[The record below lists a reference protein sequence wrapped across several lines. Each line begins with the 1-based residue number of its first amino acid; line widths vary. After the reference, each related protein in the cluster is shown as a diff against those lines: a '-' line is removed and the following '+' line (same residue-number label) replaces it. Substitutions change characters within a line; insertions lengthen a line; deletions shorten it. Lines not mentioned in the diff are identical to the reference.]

1 MPLFLFPSFSLFK
14 ANIVFKRF
22 IAFQRFFLLNA
33 LGACEMIMAAADNN
47 GDNFI
52 LQVSNLTVEISNQ
65 PIINNLDFKIKR
77 GITLAIVG
85 PNGAG
90 KTTLFRALLN
100 LIPYTGKIEWRGKV
114 KIGYVPQI
122 LSVRDIPISVKEFLA
137 LKNESK
143 EDMKAVLTSVGLD
156 GETILEKSLA
166 TLSGGQMRR
175 VLIAWAIV
183 DKPDVLLFDEPTS
196 GVDLDSEEAIYGML
210 RKLTE
215 KNEITLLLISHDL
228 HIVREYSDYAL
239 ALNKCLVFFGES
251 KEVMNPETQKLI
263 YGEPICKEYEY
274 GDIHA

>member
-1 MPLFLFPSFSLFK
+1 
-14 ANIVFKRF
+14 
-22 IAFQRFFLLNA
+22 
-33 LGACEMIMAAADNN
+33 MAANNN

-65 PIINNLDFKIKR
+65 LILNNLYFKIKR

-100 LIPYTGKIEWRGKV
+100 LVSYAGKIEWNGKV

-137 LKNESK
+137 LKNESQ
-143 EDMKAVLTSVGLD
+143 EDMRAVLTSVGLD
-156 GETILEKSLA
+156 SKAVLEKSLA

-210 RKLTE
+210 RKLTA

>member
-1 MPLFLFPSFSLFK
+1 
-14 ANIVFKRF
+14 
-22 IAFQRFFLLNA
+22 
-33 LGACEMIMAAADNN
+33 MAANNN

-65 PIINNLDFKIKR
+65 LILNNLYFKIKR

-100 LIPYTGKIEWRGKV
+100 LVSYAGKIEWNGKV

-137 LKNESK
+137 LKNESQ
-143 EDMKAVLTSVGLD
+143 EDMRAVLTSVGLD
-156 GETILEKSLA
+156 SKAVLEKSLA

-210 RKLTE
+210 RKLTA

-251 KEVMNPETQKLI
+251 KEVMNPEIQKLI

>member
-1 MPLFLFPSFSLFK
+1 
-14 ANIVFKRF
+14 
-22 IAFQRFFLLNA
+22 
-33 LGACEMIMAAADNN
+33 MAA
-47 GDNFI
+47 GDENDDYI
-52 LQVSNLTVEISNQ
+52 LNVSNLTVEISNQ
-65 PIINNLDFKIKR
+65 PIIDNLNFKIKR

-100 LIPYTGKIEWRGKV
+100 LVPYTGKIEWRGKV
-114 KIGYVPQI
+114 KIGYVPQV

-137 LKNESK
+137 FKNESTQ
-143 EDMKAVLTSVGLD
+143 DMRAVLAAVGLD
-156 GETILEKSLA
+156 SEGVIGKSLA

-210 RKLTE
+210 RSLTE

-239 ALNKCLVFFGES
+239 AMNKCLVFFGKS
-251 KEVMNPETQKLI
+251 KEVMNPETQKRI
-263 YGEPICKEYEY
+263 YGEAICREY
-274 GDIHA
+274 GETHA

>member
-1 MPLFLFPSFSLFK
+1 
-14 ANIVFKRF
+14 
-22 IAFQRFFLLNA
+22 
-33 LGACEMIMAAADNN
+33 MAARDKN
-47 GDNFI
+47 GDYI
-52 LQVSNLTVEISNQ
+52 LNVSNLTVEISNQ
-65 PIINNLDFKIKR
+65 PIIDNLNFKIQR

-100 LIPYTGKIEWRGKV
+100 LVPYSGKIEWRGKV

-137 LKNESK
+137 FKNESPQ
-143 EDMKAVLTSVGLD
+143 DMQAVLAAVGLD
-156 GETILEKSLA
+156 SEAIIGKSLA

-210 RKLTE
+210 RSLTE

-251 KEVMNPETQKLI
+251 KEVMNPETQKQI
-263 YGEPICKEYEY
+263 YGEPICKEYGET
-274 GDIHA
+274 HV

>member
-1 MPLFLFPSFSLFK
+1 M
-14 ANIVFKRF
+14 VFME
-22 IAFQRFFLLNA
+22 AQ
-33 LGACEMIMAAADNN
+33 GEV
-47 GDNFI
+47 I
-52 LQVSNLTVEISNQ
+52 LKVSDLRVEFSNQ
-65 PIINNLDFKIKR
+65 PIIENVTFEIKR
-77 GITLAIVG
+77 GVTLAIVG

-100 LIPYTGKIEWRGKV
+100 LVPYEGKIEWGGKI

-122 LSVRDIPISVKEFLA
+122 LSVRDIPISVKEFLSY
-137 LKNESK
+137 KNESVQ
-143 EDMKAVLTSVGLD
+143 DMKDVLSSVGLD
-156 GETILEKSLA
+156 SETIIGKSLA

-210 RKLTE
+210 RRLTA
-215 KNEITLLLISHDL
+215 KNKITLLLISHDL

-251 KEVMNPETQKLI
+251 KDVMDPATQKLI
-263 YGEPICKEYEY
+263 YGEPICKEY
-274 GDIHA
+274 GGAHV

>member
-1 MPLFLFPSFSLFK
+1 MRTDD
-14 ANIVFKRF
+14 NDDYI
-22 IAFQRFFLLNA
+22 LN
-33 LGACEMIMAAADNN
+33 
-47 GDNFI
+47 
-52 LQVSNLTVEISNQ
+52 VSKLTIEISNQ
-65 PIINNLDFKIKR
+65 PILYNLNFKIKR

-100 LIPYTGKIEWRGKV
+100 LVPYSGKIEWSGKV

-122 LSVRDIPISVKEFLA
+122 LSVRDIPISVREFLSF
-137 LKNESK
+137 KNESAQ
-143 EDMKAVLTSVGLD
+143 DIKAVLASVGLSS
-156 GETILEKSLA
+156 ETADKSLA

-210 RKLTE
+210 RSLTE
-215 KNEITLLLISHDL
+215 RNEITLLLISHDL

-251 KEVMNPETQKLI
+251 KEVMNPDTQKQI
-263 YGEPICKEYEY
+263 YGEPICREY
-274 GDIHA
+274 GETHV

>member
-1 MPLFLFPSFSLFK
+1 MQTVSKS
-14 ANIVFKRF
+14 
-22 IAFQRFFLLNA
+22 
-33 LGACEMIMAAADNN
+33 NN
-47 GDNFI
+47 GNYI
-52 LQVSNLTVEISNQ
+52 LNVSNLTVKISNQ
-65 PIINNLDFKIKR
+65 EIIDNLNFKIKR

-100 LIPYTGKIEWRGKV
+100 LVPYSGKIEWTGKV

-122 LSVRDIPISVKEFLA
+122 LSVRDIPISVKEFLSF
-137 LKNESK
+137 KNESAQ
-143 EDMKAVLTSVGLD
+143 DIKAVLAAVGLNS
-156 GETILEKSLA
+156 GEVLDKSLA

-183 DKPDVLLFDEPTS
+183 DKPDALLFDEPTS

-210 RKLTE
+210 RSLTT

-251 KEVMNPETQKLI
+251 KEVMDPATQKLI
-263 YGEPICKEYEY
+263 YGEPICKEY

>member
-1 MPLFLFPSFSLFK
+1 M
-14 ANIVFKRF
+14 VFME
-22 IAFQRFFLLNA
+22 AQD
-33 LGACEMIMAAADNN
+33 EV
-47 GDNFI
+47 I
-52 LQVSNLTVEISNQ
+52 LKVSNLRVEFSNQ
-65 PIINNLDFKIKR
+65 PIIENVNFEIKR
-77 GITLAIVG
+77 GVTLAIVG

-100 LIPYTGKIEWRGKV
+100 LVPYEGEIEWGGKI

-122 LSVRDIPISVKEFLA
+122 LSVRDIPISVKEFLSY
-137 LKNESK
+137 KNESVQ
-143 EDMKAVLTSVGLD
+143 DMKDVLSSVGLD
-156 GETILEKSLA
+156 SETMIDKSLA

-210 RKLTE
+210 RRLTA
-215 KNEITLLLISHDL
+215 KNKITLLLISHDL

-251 KEVMNPETQKLI
+251 KDVMDPATQKLI
-263 YGEPICKEYEY
+263 YGEPICREY
-274 GDIHA
+274 GGAHV

>member
-1 MPLFLFPSFSLFK
+1 MATGDK
-14 ANIVFKRF
+14 NDNYI
-22 IAFQRFFLLNA
+22 LN
-33 LGACEMIMAAADNN
+33 
-47 GDNFI
+47 
-52 LQVSNLTVEISNQ
+52 VSNLTVEISNQ
-65 PIINNLDFKIKR
+65 PIINNLNFKIKR

-100 LIPYTGKIEWRGKV
+100 LVPYRGKIEWNGKT

-122 LSVRDIPISVKEFLA
+122 LSVRDIPISVREFLSF
-137 LKNESK
+137 KNESAQ
-143 EDMKAVLTSVGLD
+143 DIKAVLASVGLD
-156 GETILEKSLA
+156 SETFVDKSLA

-210 RKLTE
+210 RSLTA
-215 KNEITLLLISHDL
+215 KNNITLLLISHDL

-251 KEVMNPETQKLI
+251 KDVMNPETQKRI
-263 YGEPICKEYEY
+263 YGEPICKEYGET
-274 GDIHA
+274 HV